1 MLSHLK
7 YSVLA
12 LAVLVAACDNAP
24 STQDTKSEAP
34 APAKQEAAPPAKQ
47 DAAAPAAKPA
57 EAATKP
63 AAAADDTETVT
74 NNACL
79 AAVKKETGESKVSI
93 LSNEFSEANTL
104 VMVGVGANDAPWK
117 CLVSNDGKVQ
127 EIEFTG
133 DDGDGVPTE
142 GADADDGGG
151 AMAGAPGG
159 SDVSQA
165 AIDACL
171 AAVKKETSEP
181 DLAVTSSEFSE
192 ANSMVMIG
200 VGAQR
205 APWKCLVSNDG
216 TVQEISF
223 TGDEGAL

>member
-1 MLSHLK
+1 MSHLR

-12 LAVLVAACDNAP
+12 MAVLLAACDNAP
-24 STQDTKSEAP
+24 PAQDTKSEAP
-34 APAKQEAAPPAKQ
+34 APAKEETAAPAKQDAAPAKQ
-47 DAAAPAAKPA
+47 DAAAP
-57 EAATKP
+57 KP

-79 AAVKKETGESKVSI
+79 AAVKKETGEGKVSI

-104 VMVGVGANDAPWK
+104 VMLGVGDNDAPWK
-117 CLVSNDGKVQ
+117 CLVSNDGAVQ

-133 DDGDGVPTE
+133 NDGDGVPAE

-151 AMAGAPGG
+151 AMDGAAAGG

-223 TGDEGAL
+223 TGSEGAE